1 MIINTKLPANIILEM
16 PFSASKLLLTLQI
29 ALK

>member
-16 PFSASKLLLTLQI
+16 PVPASKLLLTLQI

>member
-1 MIINTKLPANIILEM
+1 MITKFPANIILEM
-16 PFSASKLLLTLQI
+16 PVPASKLLLTLQI